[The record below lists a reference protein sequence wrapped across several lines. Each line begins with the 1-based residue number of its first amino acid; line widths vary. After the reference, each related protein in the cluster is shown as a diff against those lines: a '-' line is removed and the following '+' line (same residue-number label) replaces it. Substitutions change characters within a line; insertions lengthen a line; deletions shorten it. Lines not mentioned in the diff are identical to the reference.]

1 MQIGAFC
8 TSLAVKDLAASK
20 AFYEKFGFQST
31 SGNGKQ
37 WLVLRNGGHVI
48 GLFQGLFDKNILTF
62 NPGWDQNATK
72 LPSFTDIR
80 EIQRELQAQGIKL
93 TTTADPNSTGP
104 ASFTTVDPDGNEI
117 LFDQH
122 V

>member
-20 AFYEKFGFQST
+20 AFYEKLGFKPT

-48 GLFQGLFDKNILTF
+48 GLFQGLFAGNILTF

-72 LPSFTDIR
+72 LASFTDIR
-80 EIQRELQAQGIKL
+80 EIQRELKAQGVKL
-93 TTTADPNSTGP
+93 TTEADESTTGP
-104 ASFTTVDPDGNEI
+104 ASFTTVDPDGNQI

>member
-20 AFYEKFGFQST
+20 AFYEKFGFKPT

-48 GLFQGLFDKNILTF
+48 GLFQGLFEKNILTF

-80 EIQRELQAQGIKL
+80 EIQRELKAQGVTL
-93 TTTADPNSTGP
+93 TTEADESTTGP
-104 ASFTTVDPDGNEI
+104 ASFTTVDPDGNQI

>member
-20 AFYEKFGFQST
+20 AFYEKFGFKPT

-48 GLFQGLFDKNILTF
+48 GLFQGLFERKSTQ
-62 NPGWDQNATK
+62 G
-72 LPSFTDIR
+72 S
-80 EIQRELQAQGIKL
+80 EIHEKPYPVGI
-93 TTTADPNSTGP
+93 
-104 ASFTTVDPDGNEI
+104 
-117 LFDQH
+117 
-122 V
+122 